1 LALYS
6 LICAGVMLRNCS
18 FTHVLISV
26 EYSYARNANETERIY
41 KLDVLAIAI
50 F

>member
-1 LALYS
+1 
-6 LICAGVMLRNCS
+6 
-18 FTHVLISV
+18 VLISV

-50 F
+50 FWIYWHAWLFFYW